1 MKNVRYFQ
9 ATPTILEKGYC
20 LETDYQYPNI
30 LREEV
35 SLPCLVIDKQK
46 LLNNINWMQSFA
58 DTYHVHLAPHGKTSM
73 TPEIFKLQINAG
85 AWGMTVANAMQASV
99 AYASGASRIIMAN
112 QLIGKANFNLISQ
125 LIAQNDLEFYCVI
138 DSIDNLKMLDKYFS
152 DKGQQ
157 LNVLIE
163 IGVSHGRCGCRT
175 EDQLH
180 DLLNAFD
187 ITSSIK
193 LTGLEFYE
201 GVIHSTNAE
210 RDVREFIN
218 YAASIF
224 KSDAFQSRLTTSK
237 PIFTGAGSA
246 WYDVVCEEMQSS
258 NLPLNTTAII
268 RPGCYVAH
276 DVGIYQEAQNNILKR
291 NEIACGQSSQ
301 LESCLELWA
310 YVQSI
315 PENGV
320 AIIGFG
326 KRDSAF
332 DAGLPIPNLHYKPG
346 ATHPE
351 KAPSSWSITDVM
363 DQHAFMVFEGELQV
377 GDVISFGTSHPC
389 LTFDKWREINVI
401 DNNFNVIDKYR
412 TYF

>member
-1 MKNVRYFQ
+1 MQNVRNYQ
-9 ATPTILEKGYC
+9 TNSVIPEKGYC
-20 LETDYQYPNI
+20 LETDNQYPNI

-35 SLPCLVIDKQK
+35 SLPALVMDKTK
-46 LLNNINWMQSFA
+46 LLNNINWMQRFA

-85 AWGMTVANAMQASV
+85 AWGMTVANAIQASA
-99 AYASGASRIIMAN
+99 AYHSGVNRIIMAN
-112 QLIGKANFNLISQ
+112 QLIGKANFDLISQ
-125 LIAQNDLEFYCVI
+125 LISQNDLEFCCVI

-163 IGVSHGRCGCRT
+163 LGVSHGRCGCRT
-175 EDQLH
+175 QDQVH
-180 DLLNAFD
+180 DLLNALD
-187 ITSSIK
+187 ISPSIK
-193 LTGLEFYE
+193 LAGLEFYE

-210 RDVREFIN
+210 QDVRAFIK
-218 YAASIF
+218 YAANIF
-224 KSDAFQSRLTTSK
+224 KSDAFQSRLTTK
-237 PIFTGAGSA
+237 NPIFTGAGSA
-246 WYDVVCEEMQSS
+246 WYDIVCEEMQSA
-258 NLPLNTTAII
+258 NLPPNTAPII

-276 DVGIYQEAQNNILKR
+276 DVGIYKDAQNNVLKR

-315 PENGV
+315 PEDGV

-346 ATHPE
+346 AAHP
-351 KAPSSWSITDVM
+351 KKVPSSWSITDVM
-363 DQHAFMVFEGELQV
+363 DQHAFMVFQGELQV
-377 GDVISFGTSHPC
+377 GDLISFGTSHPC
-389 LTFDKWREINVI
+389 LTFDKWREINVV
-401 DNNFNVIDKYR
+401 DDHFNVVDKYR